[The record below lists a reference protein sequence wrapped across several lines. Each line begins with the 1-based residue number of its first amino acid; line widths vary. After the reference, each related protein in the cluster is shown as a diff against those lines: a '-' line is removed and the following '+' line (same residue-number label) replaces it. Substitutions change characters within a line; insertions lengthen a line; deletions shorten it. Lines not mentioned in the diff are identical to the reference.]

1 MWFRVCVCLVNTDFL
16 LPLVLSFRV
25 NVSLGFALMWVFLC
39 VVRSRDKSS
48 TPSAWIAEMLT
59 VNRYGVVLMLAVRTW
74 AKMPNSKSSAAQPTN
89 GFSLETGHH
98 LRVNKQAF
106 QQHKIYCQEALYNK
120 ETHVFLLFVQGKFI
134 SYRFLKCSLLKT
146 NQKMIP
152 ELILFGTLAF
162 ALVLHISLC
171 LWELT
176 VVTYHVW
183 IKLSLMLGFHY
194 FYMLVK
200 IFPVLQKSRWACKN
214 GHSSVT
220 F

>member
-1 MWFRVCVCLVNTDFL
+1 
-16 LPLVLSFRV
+16 
-25 NVSLGFALMWVFLC
+25 
-39 VVRSRDKSS
+39 
-48 TPSAWIAEMLT
+48 
-59 VNRYGVVLMLAVRTW
+59 MLAVRTW
-74 AKMPNSKSSAAQPTN
+74 AKIPNSKSSAAQPTN

-106 QQHKIYCQEALYNK
+106 QQHTIYCQEALYNK

-134 SYRFLKCSLLKT
+134 SYRFFKCVSSKNKPEDDTRVNIAPNKT
-146 NQKMIP
+146 RSECSNM
-152 ELILFGTLAF
+152 FGTLAF

-194 FYMLVK
+194 FYILVK
-200 IFPVLQKSRWACKN
+200 MFPVLQKSKWACKN
-214 GHSSVT
+214 GHSSIT